1 MLMLTK
7 AHQLVLYSLGECYRQ
22 LNKRFEDAPLE
33 VSVSKGLFIKLLMDA
48 GLVGKK
54 ERALYKNL
62 ELLEKKK
69 FVSYVNRQLRF
80 TPRGYK
86 AFSKVS
92 KETSPYVVH
101 SSFWK
106 SPTTAGKLQLR
117 LKHI

>member
-1 MLMLTK
+1 MLTK

-22 LNKRFEDAPLE
+22 LNRRFEAAPLE

-69 FVSYVNRQLRF
+69 FVSYINRQLRF

-86 AFSKVS
+86 AFSNINKNI
-92 KETSPYVVH
+92 SPYLSH
-101 SSFWK
+101 NSFWK
-106 SPTTAGKLQLR
+106 SQSSAGKLQLR
-117 LKHI
+117 LKNN